1 MKDHFALAHCVGR
14 RRRHTVFCSAGHCA
28 SEDIFFARCLRLVQ
42 LLQQQMCCS
51 AADTAY
57 GGMMLARALKLCWQR
72 TQDDTELA
80 WLVTLDALS
89 MLHELVSSA
98 STTPGVHHTIRMLAA
113 LGCEMLG
120 EHRGASVHVECS
132 LF

>member
-1 MKDHFALAHCVGR
+1 MLF
-14 RRRHTVFCSAGHCA
+14 
-28 SEDIFFARCLRLVQ
+28 LRLVQ

-89 MLHELVSSA
+89 TLHAPVSSA
-98 STTPGVHHTIRMLAA
+98 STTLDVHHVVL
-113 LGCEMLG
+113 MLG
-120 EHRGASVHVECS
+120 EHRAEMLGGAPRC
-132 LF
+132 LGT